1 MVDVRSRPS
10 GPVALSIMAF
20 KRSKRDAAEPKPK
33 KKRWYHQLW
42 EVFQMT
48 RTAQPSITW
57 WILGAFFGIIAVGL
71 AIGFAVGHPIYVTL
85 LSVPAALLVAMLIL
99 TRRAERAAY
108 SRIEGTPG
116 AAASALGTIRRGW
129 NIEEQPVAIEPRH
142 QDVVFRVV
150 GRPGVVLISEGPS
163 HRVKRMLEAERRK
176 INRVAPNVTVHF
188 VQVGRD
194 EGQVPLPKLVKTIQR
209 LRNTLTKA
217 EVAAVSKRLRA
228 LQSSRPPIPK
238 GVDPLR
244 ARPDRKGMR
253 GR

>member
-1 MVDVRSRPS
+1 M
-10 GPVALSIMAF
+10 AL
-20 KRSKRDAAEPKPK
+20 KKNKDAAEGAAPKQK

-48 RTAQPSITW
+48 REAQPSITW
-57 WILGAFFGIIAVGL
+57 WLLGAFVGILALGL
-71 AIGFAVGHPIYVTL
+71 VIGLAVGHPVYVTL
-85 LSVPAALLVAMLIL
+85 LSLPVALIVVMLL
-99 TRRAERAAY
+99 LSRRAERAAY

-116 AAASALGTIRRGW
+116 ASASALGTIRRGW
-129 NIEEQPVAIEPRH
+129 NIEEQPVAIDPRT
-142 QDVVFRVV
+142 QDVVFRAV
-150 GRPGVVLISEGPS
+150 GRPGVVLIGEGPS
-163 HRVKRMLEAERRK
+163 HRVKRLLEGERRK
-176 INRVAPNVTVHF
+176 VARVAPNVTVHL
-188 VQVGRD
+188 VEVGRD
-194 EGQVPLPKLVKTIQR
+194 EGQTPLPKLVRTIQK
-209 LRNTLTKA
+209 LRPSLTKA

>member
-1 MVDVRSRPS
+1 M
-10 GPVALSIMAF
+10 AL
-20 KRSKRDAAEPKPK
+20 KRSKKDAEGAAPKPK

-48 RTAQPSITW
+48 REAQPSITW
-57 WILGAFFGIIAVGL
+57 WLVGSFVGIVALGL
-71 AIGFAVGHPIYVTL
+71 AIGFAVGHPVYVTL
-85 LSVPAALLVAMLIL
+85 LSLPVALIVVMMLL
-99 TRRAERAAY
+99 SRRAERAAY

-116 AAASALGTIRRGW
+116 AAGSALGTIRRGW
-129 NIEEQPVAIEPRH
+129 NIEEQPVAMEPRH
-142 QDVVFRVV
+142 QDVVFRAV
-150 GRPGVVLISEGPS
+150 GRPGVVLISEGPP
-163 HRVKRMLEAERRK
+163 HRVKRLLEGERK
-176 INRVAPNVTVHF
+176 KVARVAPNVTIHL

-194 EGQVPLPKLVKTIQR
+194 EGQTPLPKLVKTIQK
-209 LRNTLTKA
+209 LKPTLTKA

-238 GVDPLR
+238 GIDPLR

>member
-1 MVDVRSRPS
+1 M
-10 GPVALSIMAF
+10 ALR
-20 KRSKRDAAEPKPK
+20 RSKKDDAAPKPK

-48 RTAQPSITW
+48 REVQPSIVW
-57 WILGAFFGIIAVGL
+57 WLLGSFVGIIVLGA
-71 AIGFAVGHPIYVTL
+71 AIGFATGHPIYVTL
-85 LSVPAALLVAMLIL
+85 LSLPIALLVTMVIL
-99 TRRAERAAY
+99 TRRAESAAY

-116 AAASALGTIRRGW
+116 ASGSALGTIRRGW
-129 NIEEQPVAIEPRH
+129 NIEEQPVAMEPRH
-142 QDVVFRVV
+142 QDVVFRAI
-150 GRPGVVLISEGPS
+150 GRPGVVLISEGPP

-176 INRVAPNVTVHF
+176 INRVAPNVAVHF
-188 VQVGRD
+188 IQEGRG
-194 EGQVPLPKLVKTIQR
+194 EGQVPLPKIVKAIR
-209 LRNTLTKA
+209 KLKPTLTKA

-238 GVDPLR
+238 GVDPMR

>member
-1 MVDVRSRPS
+1 M
-10 GPVALSIMAF
+10 AL
-20 KRSKRDAAEPKPK
+20 KRSKQDAADGAAPKPK

-48 RTAQPSITW
+48 REAQPSITW
-57 WILGAFFGIIAVGL
+57 WLIGSFVGIIAIGL

-85 LSVPAALLVAMLIL
+85 LSLPVALIVVMMLL
-99 TRRAERAAY
+99 SRRAERAAY

-116 AAASALGTIRRGW
+116 AAGSALGTIRRGW
-129 NIEEQPVAIEPRH
+129 NIEEQPVAMEPRH
-142 QDVVFRVV
+142 QDVVFRAV
-150 GRPGVVLISEGPS
+150 GRPGVVLISEGPP
-163 HRVKRMLEAERRK
+163 HRVKRLLESERRK
-176 INRVAPNVTVHF
+176 VARVAPNVAIHF

-194 EGQVPLPKLVKTIQR
+194 EGQTPLPKLVKTIQR
-209 LRNTLTKA
+209 LKPTLTKA

-238 GVDPLR
+238 GIDPMR